1 MIEYLVVAAG
11 AALGGV
17 LRFWVGSE
25 VHKLVP
31 PYFPWGT
38 LLINTIGSFLLGFF
52 AFYLRDQ
59 KMISPQLWL
68 FLSVGFCGGFTTF
81 STFSLE
87 TVNLLRNAQLLFAA
101 LNVLASMLLCIGGA
115 LLAYIL
121 FAK

>member
-25 VHKLVP
+25 VHKFVP

-38 LLINTIGSFLLGFF
+38 LLINTLGSFLLGFF